1 MQNGCKKK
9 TFSCK
14 IKNHVLLCVIIY
26 SEGGEQIMPRT
37 NINKKSQSTSKKE
50 LDNRGK
56 ITSRSKANTT
66 KKQAEIF
73 ESGRIKGKIEA
84 VLDLMRATQIS
95 LEEAMKTLKISS
107 KYKTQIK
114 EFLEGHKINGTF
126 SIIRQGTAT
135 NMLTKIKPVM
145 EQNTVLD
152 RITGV
157 ATVTQGSL
165 TVTIPHFME
174 LTSLKTSTY
183 QLLDALTVEFTE
195 AGARSPKIALPL
207 DEYMKKRGL
216 KDRKEARKQAI
227 DDLNILFDAKISF
240 RGKKYKDLVQDF
252 YEIRIIDSMGIKNGI
267 ITASFGAA
275 FYDLLLSYPIMPYP
289 SQLWKLSSK
298 RNPNSFYLLRKI
310 AEHKNMNIGKNNEN
324 IIAVQTLFDA
334 SPNIPSYEQVIE
346 SDRAL
351 NKRIIEPFERDM
363 DALEDTLTWTYCQ
376 SGGDTITREQ
386 AKIMDY
392 DIIKDLLVKI
402 SWKNYPDQTARLE
415 KKNKRL
421 EQKQKKLEEK
431 TTKKTKQTK
440 TDKES

>member
-1 MQNGCKKK
+1 MCYNL
-9 TFSCK
+9 FR
-14 IKNHVLLCVIIY
+14 
-26 SEGGEQIMPRT
+26 GGERIMPKT
-37 NINKKSQSTSKKE
+37 NINKKSQSVSKKGSDSGE
-50 LDNRGK
+50 RV
-56 ITSRSKANTT
+56 TSQSKAKIT

-157 ATVTQGSL
+157 ATVTQGAL

-195 AGARSPKIALPL
+195 TGARSPKIALPL

-289 SQLWKLSSK
+289 AQLWKLSSR

-324 IIAVQTLFDA
+324 IIAVATLLEA
-334 SPNIPSYEQVIE
+334 SPNIPSYEDVI
-346 SDRAL
+346 STGRQL
-351 NKRIIEPFERDM
+351 NQRIVEPFERDM

-431 TTKKTKQTK
+431 TTKKTKQTQ